1 MAGRAILDCLRRDVA
16 ELEETGIALVAQH
29 GWGKPGL
36 VPMWFGEG
44 DQSTPGFICDA
55 AAEALRR
62 GETFYTD
69 QRGILP
75 VREALVAYTQ
85 RTFGVGV
92 STDEVRDRKS
102 TRLNSSH

>member
-1 MAGRAILDCLRRDVA
+1 MGGRAVRCWLRRDVA
-16 ELEETGIALVAQH
+16 ELEETGIALVSQH

-36 VPMWFGEG
+36 VPMGFGEG
-44 DQSTPGFICDA
+44 DQATPGFICDA

-69 QRGILP
+69 QRGIPP

-92 STDEVRDRKS
+92 STDEEIGRAHV
-102 TRLNSSH
+102 

>member
-1 MAGRAILDCLRRDVA
+1 
-16 ELEETGIALVAQH
+16 
-29 GWGKPGL
+29 
-36 VPMWFGEG
+36 MWFGEG

-92 STDEVRDRKS
+92 STDEVSLVTAGMSALYLTMNMLIEPGDEVIAIGPVWPNIYSTVDRK
-102 TRLNSSH
+102 RVV